1 MNTRLTVEQLMT
13 TNVISVDMDCTVA
26 EIGRVFENQRFHHVV
41 VVNKGCVV
49 GVISDRDFLRCVSP
63 FVGTASERACDE
75 YTLEKRAHQIMSRR
89 PFTCE
94 PSTPVPAA
102 ARCML
107 ENRISCLPVLDD
119 VGVCIGMIT
128 VRDITRWVMEAFEI
142 APAQDADGQ
151 AA

>member
-1 MNTRLTVEQLMT
+1 MDTRLTVEQLMT
-13 TNVISVDMDCTVA
+13 TRVISVDMDCTVA
-26 EIGRVFENQRFHHVV
+26 SIGRIFDNQRFHHVV
-41 VVNKGCVV
+41 VVDKGRVI
-49 GVISDRDFLRCVSP
+49 GVISDRDFLGAVSP

-75 YTLEKRAHQIMSRR
+75 FTLERRAHQIMSRR

-94 PSTPVPAA
+94 PDTPVTTAA
-102 ARCML
+102 KCML

-119 VGVCIGMIT
+119 EGVCIGMIT

-142 APAQDADGQ
+142 APRENRDDI